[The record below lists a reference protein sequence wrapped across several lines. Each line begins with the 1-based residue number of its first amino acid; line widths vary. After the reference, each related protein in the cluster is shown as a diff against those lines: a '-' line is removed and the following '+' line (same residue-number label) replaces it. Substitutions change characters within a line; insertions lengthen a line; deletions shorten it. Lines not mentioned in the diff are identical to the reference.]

1 MRRREGNWE
10 EAITGSVE
18 SMQREILEIR
28 RFQQAC
34 EDDKAVAAWVQM
46 TEKEMTHSTG
56 YANLILVAGYA
67 GYFAFWS
74 TLVERLP
81 HWLYAVSGLL
91 ALSSL
96 LLFISWEVTK
106 MIWGTVHLNRIQ
118 AMLEKGLRGSSLVQ
132 AVEMARTLHAARI
145 NRLWVGLLVPTVAF
159 GIGAGLLLVGY
170 FCFEVWKIVF

>member
-1 MRRREGNWE
+1 MRRREGNWA
-10 EAITGSVE
+10 EAITDSVE
-18 SMQREILEIR
+18 SMQKEILEIR
-28 RFQQAC
+28 RFQRAC
-34 EDDKAVAAWVQM
+34 EDDKTVAAWVQM
-46 TEKEMTHSTG
+46 NEKEMAHSTS

-106 MIWGTVHLNRIQ
+106 MIWGTVHSNRIQ
-118 AMLEKGLRGSSLVQ
+118 TMLEKGLRRGSLVP
-132 AVEMARTLHAARI
+132 AMETARRLHEARMI
-145 NRLWVGLLVPTVAF
+145 RLWIWLLVPTVAL

-170 FCFEVWKIVF
+170 FCFEVWKIFF

>member
-1 MRRREGNWE
+1 MRRREGDWE
-10 EAITGSVE
+10 KAITGSVE
-18 SMQREILEIR
+18 SVRREILEIR

-46 TEKEMTHSTG
+46 NEKEMAHSTS

-74 TLVERLP
+74 TLLARLP

-106 MIWGTVHLNRIQ
+106 MIWGTVYLNRIQ
-118 AMLEKGLRGSSLVQ
+118 TMLEKSSGRGSLVP
-132 AVEMARTLHAARI
+132 AMETARRLHEARM
-145 NRLWVGLLVPTVAF
+145 NRLWIWLLVPTVAF

-170 FCFEVWKIVF
+170 FGLEVWKTLF